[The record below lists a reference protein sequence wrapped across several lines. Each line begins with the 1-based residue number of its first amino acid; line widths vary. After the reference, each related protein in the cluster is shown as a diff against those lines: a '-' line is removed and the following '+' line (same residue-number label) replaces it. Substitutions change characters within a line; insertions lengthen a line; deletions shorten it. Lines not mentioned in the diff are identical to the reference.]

1 MEAELREDGLEPG
14 RSKEFLCPIG
24 EDYGKNAPSEIAISI
39 AADLL
44 RHRQKVFEPKA

>member
-1 MEAELREDGLEPG
+1 MEAELREEGFDPV
-14 RSKEFLCPIG
+14 RAKEFLCPIG

-44 RHRQKVFEPKA
+44 RHRQRVFGPKV